1 MENKSHA
8 LAAGAF
14 VLVVASMLLG
24 MVVWLT
30 RDKAEQREFEMVTSE
45 GVSGLQPEAGVRYKG
60 VLVGRVHLLALDP
73 DVRGQVLIRIAVNK
87 NTPVTTSTF
96 ASLGFQGVTGLAFI
110 QLDDSGES
118 SQNLEPIGDRMARIP
133 MRAGMVSRLT
143 EQGGN
148 LLEKLE
154 LVTQNVNTLLNPANQ
169 KILMGSLSD
178 LGQAAASISQ
188 LAQQADAVL
197 AQQTKA
203 EQLNLP
209 RIAAQAEAT
218 LKSIQTSSE
227 RLSTSFEAVR
237 LSASEFKRTTGRM
250 NEPGGTL
257 DKMEQSAEVLQFT
270 AQSVHSNL
278 LPQINR
284 TADNS
289 LYAVRQI
296 SRMAEDV
303 ATTPQLF
310 IWGKDAVAP
319 GPGEKGFAAP

>member
-14 VLVVASMLLG
+14 VLLIAALLLG

-30 RDKAEQREFEMVTSE
+30 RDKAEQREFELVTRE
-45 GVSGLQPEAGVRYKG
+45 AVSGLQPQAGVRYKG
-60 VLVGRVHLLALDP
+60 VLVGRVNLLELDP
-73 DVRGQVLIRIAVNK
+73 QVRGQVLIRIAVNK
-87 NTPVTTSTF
+87 NTPVTTATF

-118 SQNLEPIGDRMARIP
+118 NQSLAPVGEQMARIP

-154 LVTQNVNTLLNPANQ
+154 LATHNANLLLQPNNQ
-169 KILMGSLSD
+169 KILMGSISD

-188 LAQQADAVL
+188 LAKQADAVL
-197 AQQTKA
+197 AQQTQA
-203 EQLNLP
+203 EQINLP
-209 RIAAQAEAT
+209 RMAAQAEAT
-218 LKSIQTSSE
+218 LKSIQASSE
-227 RLSTSFEAVR
+227 RLNASFDAVR
-237 LSASEFKRTTGRM
+237 LSAGEFKRTTGRM

-270 AQSVHSNL
+270 AQSVHTNL

-296 SRMAEDV
+296 SRMADDV

-310 IWGKDAVAP
+310 IWGKDPAAP
-319 GPGEKGFAAP
+319 GPGEKGFVVP

>member
-24 MVVWLT
+24 MVIWLT
-30 RDKAEQREFEMVTSE
+30 RDKVDQREFELVTRE
-45 GVSGLQPEAGVRYKG
+45 GVNGLQTQAGVRYKG
-60 VLVGRVHLLALDP
+60 VLVGRVNLLELDP
-73 DVRGQVLIRIAVNK
+73 EVRGQVLIRIAVNK
-87 NTPVTTSTF
+87 NTPVTAATY

-110 QLDDSGES
+110 QLDDAGES
-118 SQNLEPIGDRMARIP
+118 TQNLESSGDALARIP

-143 EQGGN
+143 EQGTN
-148 LLEKLE
+148 LLDKLDQ
-154 LVTQNVNTLLNPANQ
+154 VSQNVNVLLHPSNQ
-169 KILMGSLSD
+169 KILMSGISNLAE
-178 LGQAAASISQ
+178 AAASISQ
-188 LAQQADAVL
+188 LAQHADAVL

-203 EQLNLP
+203 EQINLP
-209 RIAAQAEAT
+209 RIAAQAEST
-218 LKSIQTSSE
+218 LKSIQASSE
-227 RLSTSFEAVR
+227 RLNASFDTVR
-237 LSASEFKRTTGRM
+237 LSAAEFKRTTGRM

-257 DKMEQSAEVLQFT
+257 DKMERSAEALQFT
-270 AQSVHSNL
+270 AQSVNSNL

-289 LYAVRQI
+289 LYVVRQI
-296 SRMAEDV
+296 SRMADDV

-310 IWGKDAVAP
+310 LWGKGAVAP